1 MAFLRFVLNFMVAG
15 ALVGVLA
22 TSWVYPYYTAW
33 DNTPAV
39 GAAPLCVC
47 SEKARQT
54 AQDLIAKQMFGCAA
68 GAVAGLL
75 LGSVFAMGRRK
86 KVVPAGP
93 AAPAAP
99 KA

>member
-39 GAAPLCVC
+39 GSAPLCVC

-54 AQDLIAKQMFGCAA
+54 ANDLIAKQMVGCAS

-75 LGSVFAMGRRK
+75 LGSMFGMGRK
-86 KVVPAGP
+86 KKPAPAGP

>member
-1 MAFLRFVLNFMVAG
+1 MAFLRTVLNFMVAG
-15 ALVGVLA
+15 ALLGVLV
-22 TSWVYPYYTAW
+22 TSWVYPTYTAW

-39 GAAPLCVC
+39 GSAPLCVC

-54 AQDLIAKQMFGCAA
+54 ANDLIAKQMLGCAV
-68 GAVAGLL
+68 GAVGGLL

-86 KVVPAGP
+86 KAVPAGP